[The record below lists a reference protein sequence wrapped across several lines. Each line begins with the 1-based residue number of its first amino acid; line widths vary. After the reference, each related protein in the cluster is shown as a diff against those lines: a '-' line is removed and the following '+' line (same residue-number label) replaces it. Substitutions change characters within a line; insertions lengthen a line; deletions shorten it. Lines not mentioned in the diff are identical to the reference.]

1 MKKLRCESCGGELRI
16 EENGDYASCDY
27 CRTKYKLNED
37 HTVVIKLD
45 DSVKEVGK
53 NIKVAAVPFMVM
65 GTIFIVF
72 FIFVFGV
79 ILYEQHEDTKT
90 FNSNVAKSHEEF
102 NSNVAKMN
110 EQINSNIEDSKSN
123 LNSNAEEFKKNRDI
137 TSFNFKYN
145 IYQGTQTKLFIE
157 SLLDTVFA
165 SNQANERKI
174 VVVFNEKTISNN
186 DEILNIKK
194 SLKDNKD
201 YVIKYEYDSE
211 GYINKVIIK

>member
-53 NIKVAAVPFMVM
+53 NIKTAAVPFMVM
-65 GTIFIVF
+65 GITFIIF
-72 FIFVFGV
+72 FIFIFGV
-79 ILYEQHEDTKT
+79 ILYEQHEDNKAYNSNMAKSQED
-90 FNSNVAKSHEEF
+90 FNSNFAK
-102 NSNVAKMN
+102 VN
-110 EQINSNIEDSKSN
+110 EQINSNVNDSKSN
-123 LNSNAEEFKKNRDI
+123 LQSNTEELKKKSDI
-137 TSFNFKYN
+137 TSFNFQFN
-145 IYQGTQTKLFIE
+145 IYQGTQTKFFVN

-165 SNQANERKI
+165 SNQTNERKI

-186 DEILNIKK
+186 DEIINIKK
-194 SLKDNKD
+194 SLKDNNN